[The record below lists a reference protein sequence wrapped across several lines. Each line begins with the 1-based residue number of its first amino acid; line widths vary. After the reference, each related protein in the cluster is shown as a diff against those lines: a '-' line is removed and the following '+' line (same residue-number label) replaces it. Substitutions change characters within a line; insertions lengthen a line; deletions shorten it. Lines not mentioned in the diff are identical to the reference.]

1 MRRSAVIAFC
11 FGLLAA
17 PAAGLA
23 QQQQPENIVLNEND
37 TKQLSPHVWALF
49 GNPNIGIVVGSKGT
63 LVIDTGL
70 GKRNGATVAAAV
82 AKLRKGGNLY
92 LGTTHFH
99 PEHVTGQAGF
109 PAGTVVIRAAVQ
121 QKELEESGKA
131 LIDFF
136 RSRSDV
142 NKELLVDAGIDK
154 ADILFDKEMTLDL
167 GDVTVRMIYYGPTH
181 TNGDIIF
188 MVEPDH
194 LMVSGDIVQ
203 NKFIILP
210 IGTQTNI
217 HAWIGVLDK
226 VAELKP
232 TLILPDHSQPAD
244 SSIFA
249 EQKAFMLDLLDRAQ
263 AAKKQGKSVE
273 DTVTTLT
280 EEFKKKYAGWQR
292 PGNLTRAITQAYS
305 EAQ

>member
-1 MRRSAVIAFC
+1 MKMRRSAVVAFC
-11 FGLLAA
+11 FGLLGL

-23 QQQQPENIVLNEND
+23 QQPENIVLTEE
-37 TKQLSPHVWALF
+37 TKQLTPHLWAIF

-92 LGTTHFH
+92 LATTHFH
-99 PEHVTGQAGF
+99 PEHVTGQSGF
-109 PAGTVVIRAAVQ
+109 PAGTVVIRPTVQ
-121 QKELEESGKA
+121 QKEIEQSG
-131 LIDFF
+131 LGMIDFF

-154 ADILFDKEMTLDL
+154 ADILFDNEMTLDL
-167 GDVTVRMIYYGPTH
+167 GDVTVRMVYYGPTH

-188 MVEPDH
+188 MVDPDKA
-194 LMVSGDIVQ
+194 MISGDIVQ
-203 NKFIILP
+203 NKFVILP

-217 HAWIGVLDK
+217 HGWIKVLDR

-232 TLILPDHSQPAD
+232 TLILPDHSPPGD
-244 SSIFA
+244 ISMLA
-249 EQKAFMLDLLDRAQ
+249 EQQAFMTDLLEQAQ

-273 DTVTTLT
+273 DTVSSLS
-280 EEFKKKYAGWQR
+280 EEFKKKYAGWLR
-292 PGNLTRAITQAYS
+292 PGNLTRAITQAYK
-305 EAQ
+305 EAL

>member
-1 MRRSAVIAFC
+1 MRRSTVIAFC
-11 FGLLAA
+11 FGLLVL

-23 QQQQPENIVLNEND
+23 QQPENIVLTDE
-37 TKQLSPHVWALF
+37 TKQLTPHLWAIF

-70 GKRNGATVAAAV
+70 GRRNGVTVAAAV

-92 LGTTHFH
+92 LATTHFH
-99 PEHVTGQAGF
+99 PEHVTGQSGF
-109 PAGTVVIRAAVQ
+109 PAGTVVIRPTVQ
-121 QKELEESGKA
+121 QKEIEESGIGM
-131 LIDFF
+131 IDFF

-167 GDVTVRMIYYGPTH
+167 GDVTVRMVYYGPTH

-188 MVEPDH
+188 LVDPDKA
-194 LMVSGDIVQ
+194 MISGDIVQ
-203 NKFIILP
+203 NKFVILP

-217 HAWIGVLDK
+217 HGWIKVLDR

-232 TLILPDHSQPAD
+232 TLILPDHSPPGD
-244 SSIFA
+244 LSMLP
-249 EQKAFMLDLLDRAQ
+249 EQQAFMTDLLEQAQ

-273 DTVTTLT
+273 DTVSSLS
-280 EEFKKKYAGWQR
+280 EEFKKKYAGWLR
-292 PGNLTRAITQAYS
+292 PGNLTRAITQAYK